1 MKTKAFIP
9 LLMIGTMLLVCP
21 PAFSLKSMT
30 VAQMKN
36 VSGQGGVD
44 IAISGTKTEFT
55 FNDLKFSNPDDPDN
69 QYVNFSRF
77 HILSSLDTGSTDNN
91 SDGNINHLMI
101 DIGSINN
108 KVMLVMNAPDLTF
121 NTDLTISDIVFNG
134 TSIGSLEAQD
144 ILLSSMNFSIG
155 PHTGSGI
162 DFEFGLQSSVSSIS
176 YKYNTTESLTFTN
189 IAIAGSFIGTDPDDT
204 VTWIQPDTVNNQ
216 FKLGAVTA
224 DSPATIDVTADSRV
238 IMNIPTTGS
247 IRVGN
252 VNFGGTDFGAIAID
266 GINAQ
271 KLTIELPGRGLGQ
284 P

>member
-1 MKTKAFIP
+1 
-9 LLMIGTMLLVCP
+9 MIGVMLLVCP